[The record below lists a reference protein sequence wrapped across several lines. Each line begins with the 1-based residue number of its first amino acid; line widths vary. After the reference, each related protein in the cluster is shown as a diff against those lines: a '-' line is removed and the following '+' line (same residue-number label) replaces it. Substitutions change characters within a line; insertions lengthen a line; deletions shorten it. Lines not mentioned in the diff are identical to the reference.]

1 MIAFPQDYYDVVV
14 QMYQEAMTVT
24 IWSKRATK
32 RRLLKTTMRGVWI
45 FKVSRIK
52 MHSSKHIVFEIHAII
67 PEEMLFF

>member
-1 MIAFPQDYYDVVV
+1 
-14 QMYQEAMTVT
+14 MYQEAMTVT

-52 MHSSKHIVFEIHAII
+52 MHSSKHIFFEIYAII
-67 PEEMLFF
+67 SEEMLFF